1 MEGFF
6 QETHINKFYFQQEI
20 YLGLPPFFMFPFL
33 YNVLFTDFPLLSVT
47 LKMLKEIQA
56 TIAYKE
62 RHTLHAMLLFA
73 PSSISL
79 WFSDVHKVVVVAL
92 VIHMLPSTGT
102 VA

>member
-33 YNVLFTDFPLLSVT
+33 YNVLFTDSPLLSVT

-62 RHTLHAMLLFA
+62 RHTLHAMMFFA
-73 PSSISL
+73 PSSSLLWISY
-79 WFSDVHKVVVVAL
+79 VYEVVMVAL
-92 VIHMLPSTGT
+92 VVHMFPSTGT